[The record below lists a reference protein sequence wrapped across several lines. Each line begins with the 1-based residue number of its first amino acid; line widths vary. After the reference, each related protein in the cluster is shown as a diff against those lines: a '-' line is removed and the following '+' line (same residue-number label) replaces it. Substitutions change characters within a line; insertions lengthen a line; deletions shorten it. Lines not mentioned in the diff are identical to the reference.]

1 VRAPPALPEKISHP
15 RPSAGGWRPFHPNP
29 PQPNSTADCQKG
41 ALLLSHPEATCR
53 LLTQKTMSP
62 RGQINDPSGGEVKG
76 TITEQAEEQQ
86 SRQEQTEV
94 RTRGPS
100 KKRIVKSSKI
110 CQTFE
115 KKARCDN
122 NSKKCM
128 QAKCKNVSAIVKRVT
143 IGERPSIYSKN
154 KRPGEYK
161 GNSYKGCNKA
171 DI

>member
-1 VRAPPALPEKISHP
+1 VRAPPALPEKISHPRPSAGGWRTPTQTPQRITSHP

-110 CQTFE
+110 CQTFGM
-115 KKARCDN
+115 KKKHGVTTTVRSACKQNARTYR
-122 NSKKCM
+122 
-128 QAKCKNVSAIVKRVT
+128 Q
-143 IGERPSIYSKN
+143 
-154 KRPGEYK
+154 
-161 GNSYKGCNKA
+161 
-171 DI
+171 